1 MTARRGEGSTERL
14 WSLKTRG
21 YRSPMAPRIEPSL
34 PEPIETMIA
43 RELRAK
49 GISRTHYFETAAA
62 FLAGYEKREREDAE
76 ELNRLSEWARHAD
89 RRLETVERRLR
100 IKRPT

>member
-1 MTARRGEGSTERL
+1 
-14 WSLKTRG
+14 
-21 YRSPMAPRIEPSL
+21 MAPRIEPSL
-34 PEPIETMIA
+34 PEPIEMVIA

-76 ELNRLSEWARHAD
+76 ELNRLSEWAKQTD
-89 RRLETVERRLR
+89 RRLDTVERRIGLR
-100 IKRPT
+100 RTTAT